1 MKFLSTF
8 KITKGFDTWLKMYKE
23 IEPDLNE
30 LGIKILWAGTN
41 SDETKVFDITEVKDP
56 SKFEVLVKREDITKK
71 RADAGVELESQE
83 VIETISKEY
92 LGLRF
97 CFFWSKESTME
108 ISEKIDRLSDAL
120 ALTDSKMN
128 AIYTMFLFI
137 SKKI

>member
-8 KITKGFDTWLKMYKE
+8 KITKGFDTWLKMYKD

-71 RADAGVELESQE
+71 TADAGVELESQE

-92 LGLRF
+92 
-97 CFFWSKESTME
+97 W
-108 ISEKIDRLSDAL
+108 A
-120 ALTDSKMN
+120 
-128 AIYTMFLFI
+128 
-137 SKKI
+137 

>member
-8 KITKGFDTWLKMYKE
+8 KISKGFDTWLKMYKD

-41 SDETKVFDITEVKDP
+41 SDESKVFNITEVKDP
-56 SKFEVLVKREDITKK
+56 SQFEVLVKRGDITKK

-92 LGLRF
+92 
-97 CFFWSKESTME
+97 W
-108 ISEKIDRLSDAL
+108 A
-120 ALTDSKMN
+120 
-128 AIYTMFLFI
+128 
-137 SKKI
+137 